1 MVFPEVRGSPT
12 IHAIAA
18 PRIAG
23 EGHPLGNPDPAVHL
37 KTADQVV
44 EVEPARGGGMENR
57 MESKPIAEDFKE
69 VTQPDTLREGLE
81 DRENFGLVG

>member
-1 MVFPEVRGSPT
+1 
-12 IHAIAA
+12 
-18 PRIAG
+18 
-23 EGHPLGNPDPAVHL
+23 
-37 KTADQVV
+37 
-44 EVEPARGGGMENR
+44 MENR